1 MERETDKHDKHCI
14 LVNM

>member
-1 MERETDKHDKHCI
+1 MDRETDKHDKHCI